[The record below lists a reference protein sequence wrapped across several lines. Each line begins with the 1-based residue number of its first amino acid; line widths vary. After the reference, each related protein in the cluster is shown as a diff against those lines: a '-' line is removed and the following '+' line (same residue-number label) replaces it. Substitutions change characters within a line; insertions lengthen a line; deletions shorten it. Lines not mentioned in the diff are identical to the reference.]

1 MKTTLI
7 LPIAM
12 LAFGLSS
19 CSNEEY
25 TCVCTNTVT
34 GTTISTTII
43 EADSQS
49 EAAELCDD
57 RETILT
63 PDQCLI
69 Q

>member
-1 MKTTLI
+1 MALI
-7 LPIAM
+7 ALC
-12 LAFGLSS
+12 LCFSS
-19 CSNEEY
+19 CSKEEY

-34 GTTISTTII
+34 GTVISTTII

-49 EAAELCDD
+49 EAQELCDD
-57 RETILT
+57 RETLLT